1 MMTQENEK
9 KSSIIS
15 FGDLLVFFL
24 QLKCATVY
32 KSHTKPLMEG
42 TTK

>member
-1 MMTQENEK
+1 MTAQENEK
-9 KSSIIS
+9 KSSIS

-24 QLKCATVY
+24 QFLCATMY
-32 KSHTKPLMEG
+32 KNVNKSLMGG

>member
-1 MMTQENEK
+1 MTTRENEE
-9 KSSIIS
+9 KSSIS

-24 QLKCATVY
+24 WFLYATVY
-32 KSHTKPLMEG
+32 KNVNKPLMGG